1 MAVRAKRMIIGDKLF
16 VMQDEKPKPSL
27 NRAPQERVTHD
38 APTKRVREAPI
49 EHKPAQERVTHE
61 APTKRVREA
70 PMEHKPAQE
79 QVELQLD
86 EEPTVRTKGHSFI
99 LKSGSKFHR
108 DMIE

>member
-16 VMQDEKPKPSL
+16 VMQDEEPKPSL
-27 NRAPQERVTHD
+27 NRAPQDRVTHD

-49 EHKPAQERVTHE
+49 
-61 APTKRVREA
+61 
-70 PMEHKPAQE
+70 EHKPAQE